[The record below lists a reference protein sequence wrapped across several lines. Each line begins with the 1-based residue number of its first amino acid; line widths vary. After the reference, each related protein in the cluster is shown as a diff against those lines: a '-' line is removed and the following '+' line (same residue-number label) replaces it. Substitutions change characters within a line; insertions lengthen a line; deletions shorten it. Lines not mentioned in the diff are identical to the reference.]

1 MSREQRGPNEKLG
14 TVLALAGISNAGLAR
29 RVNDLGAQRGLT
41 LRYDKTSVARWVSK
55 GMVPQGAAPHL
66 IAAAIGA
73 KLGRPVPLH
82 EIGLA
87 DADPAPEVGL
97 AFPRDVAEAVRSATE
112 LYRLDLAGRRA
123 GSGGI
128 WQSLAGSFSVS
139 AYATP
144 ASRWLISPADPSV
157 ERDANAARTAVLG
170 PQGTTEGART
180 GAGAHGAPGRAAG
193 SSDVETTTESST
205 TAPAA
210 SSTEPSPTPDT
221 ADGAAHGTPDAGGYS
236 RVPAGPAETPGS
248 RRQSGPPAAA
258 GARPAAGAQAADPPG
273 PGTPAPG
280 SPRTASIPTQPGP
293 QNTSASGTAASASAR
308 AVRSDRAAKAAPAPS
323 APPRRGGGGAST
335 GTGTGTLAPP
345 VTSDISPLRVGHSD
359 VAKLREAAQD
369 ARRWDS
375 KYGGGDWR
383 SSMVPE
389 CLRVDA
395 APLLL
400 GSYSDEV
407 GRALFGA
414 AAELTRLA
422 GWMAFDTGQQEA
434 AQRYYIQALR
444 LARAAADVPLGG
456 YVLASMSLQA
466 TYRGFADEGVDLA
479 QAAVERNRGLA
490 TARTM
495 SFFRLVE
502 ARAHAKANDAPAA
515 GAALKAAEGWLERS
529 RDGDADPSWLGFYSY
544 DRFAADAAE
553 CHLDLKAP
561 RQVRRFTEQ
570 ALSRPTEE
578 FVRSHGLRLVVSAVA
593 ELESGNLDAACA
605 AGTRA
610 VEVAGRI
617 SSARTTEYVRD
628 LLHRLEPYG
637 HEPRV
642 AELRERARPL
652 LVAPA

>member
-97 AFPRDVAEAVRSATE
+97 AFPRDVSEAVRSATE

-144 ASRWLISPADPSV
+144 VSRWLISPADPSV
-157 ERDANAARTAVLG
+157 ARDSTAAEAAILG
-170 PQGTTEGART
+170 TQGARGARS
-180 GAGAHGAPGRAAG
+180 GAGAQR
-193 SSDVETTTESST
+193 V
-205 TAPAA
+205 
-210 SSTEPSPTPDT
+210 PDT
-221 ADGAAHGTPDAGGYS
+221 
-236 RVPAGPAETPGS
+236 
-248 RRQSGPPAAA
+248 SGAAA
-258 GARPAAGAQAADPPG
+258 GQSAEAESGAAGTPGAAEALAAQTTPVTL
-273 PGTPAPG
+273 GTQ
-280 SPRTASIPTQPGP
+280 RTPSIPAQPGP
-293 QNTSASGTAASASAR
+293 ETASTPTPTPTSANTI
-308 AVRSDRAAKAAPAPS
+308 
-323 APPRRGGGGAST
+323 
-335 GTGTGTLAPP
+335 
-345 VTSDISPLRVGHSD
+345 TSDISPLRVGHSD
-359 VAKLREAAQD
+359 VSKLREAAQD

-502 ARAHAKANDAPAA
+502 ARAHAKASDAPAA

>member
-66 IAAAIGA
+66 IAAAIGQ

-97 AFPRDVAEAVRSATE
+97 AFPRDVGEAVRSATE

-123 GSGGI
+123 GGGGI
-128 WQSLAGSFSVS
+128 WQSLAGSFAVS

-144 ASRWLISPADPSV
+144 ASRWLITPADSSV
-157 ERDANAARTAVLG
+157 ERLVT
-170 PQGTTEGART
+170 
-180 GAGAHGAPGRAAG
+180 
-193 SSDVETTTESST
+193 
-205 TAPAA
+205 
-210 SSTEPSPTPDT
+210 
-221 ADGAAHGTPDAGGYS
+221 
-236 RVPAGPAETPGS
+236 
-248 RRQSGPPAAA
+248 
-258 GARPAAGAQAADPPG
+258 G
-273 PGTPAPG
+273 PGEEPLD
-280 SPRTASIPTQPGP
+280 GP
-293 QNTSASGTAASASAR
+293 EAALHA
-308 AVRSDRAAKAAPAPS
+308 
-323 APPRRGGGGAST
+323 
-335 GTGTGTLAPP
+335 
-345 VTSDISPLRVGHSD
+345 RVGHSD
-359 VAKLREAAQD
+359 VAKLREAAED

-414 AAELTRLA
+414 TSELTRLA

-479 QAAVERNRGLA
+479 QAALERNRGLA

-502 ARAHAKANDAPAA
+502 ARAHAKAGDAAAA
-515 GAALKAAEGWLERS
+515 GAALKAAEGWLERA
-529 RDGDADPSWLGFYSY
+529 RDGDPDPSWLGFYSY
-544 DRFAADAAE
+544 DRFCADAAE
-553 CHLDLKAP
+553 CYRDLKLP

-578 FVRSHGLRLVVSAVA
+578 YVRSHGLRLVVSAVA

-637 HEPRV
+637 DEPRV
-642 AELRERARPL
+642 MELRERARPL
-652 LVAPA
+652 LMAPA

>member
-14 TVLALAGISNAGLAR
+14 AVLALAGISNAGLAR

-66 IAAAIGA
+66 IAAAIGQ

-97 AFPRDVAEAVRSATE
+97 AFPRDVGQAVKSATE

-128 WQSLAGSFSVS
+128 WQSLAGSFAVS

-144 ASRWLISPADPSV
+144 ASRWLITPADSSVAREVSPS
-157 ERDANAARTAVLG
+157 
-170 PQGTTEGART
+170 EGS
-180 GAGAHGAPGRAAG
+180 GAPL
-193 SSDVETTTESST
+193 
-205 TAPAA
+205 
-210 SSTEPSPTPDT
+210 
-221 ADGAAHGTPDAGGYS
+221 
-236 RVPAGPAETPGS
+236 
-248 RRQSGPPAAA
+248 
-258 GARPAAGAQAADPPG
+258 
-273 PGTPAPG
+273 
-280 SPRTASIPTQPGP
+280 
-293 QNTSASGTAASASAR
+293 
-308 AVRSDRAAKAAPAPS
+308 K
-323 APPRRGGGGAST
+323 
-335 GTGTGTLAPP
+335 
-345 VTSDISPLRVGHSD
+345 VGHSD
-359 VAKLREAAQD
+359 VQKLREAAED

-389 CLRVDA
+389 CLRVEA

-400 GSYSDEV
+400 GSYSDDV
-407 GRALFGA
+407 GRSLFGA

-466 TYRGFADEGVDLA
+466 TYRGFGDEGVDLA
-479 QAAVERNRGLA
+479 QAALERNRGLA
-490 TARTM
+490 TARTL

-502 ARAHAKANDAPAA
+502 ARAHARAGDAGAA
-515 GAALKAAEGWLERS
+515 GAALKSAESWLERS
-529 RDGDADPSWLGFYSY
+529 RPGDSDPTWLGFYSY

-553 CHLDLKAP
+553 CYRDLKAP

-570 ALSRPTEE
+570 ALSKPTEE

-593 ELESGNLDAACA
+593 ELESGNLDAACEQ
-605 AGTRA
+605 GVRA

-637 HEPRV
+637 DEPRV
-642 AELRERARPL
+642 VELRERARPL
-652 LVAPA
+652 LMTTA

>member
-1 MSREQRGPNEKLG
+1 MSRELREPNEKLG
-14 TVLALAGISNAGLAR
+14 AVLALAGISNAGLAR

-97 AFPRDVAEAVRSATE
+97 AFPRDVGAAVRSATD
-112 LYRLDLAGRRA
+112 LYRLDLAGRR
-123 GSGGI
+123 GGGGI
-128 WQSLAGSFSVS
+128 WQSLAGSFSVA

-144 ASRWLISPADPSV
+144 ASRWLISPADSSVAREPAGSAPHLSPHRPADDTSASHEPVAQHSMVQSPVSATPSAHDGPAH
-157 ERDANAARTAVLG
+157 EATAPGPRPSPEGRTTG
-170 PQGTTEGART
+170 PATGPMTGPATGPMT
-180 GAGAHGAPGRAAG
+180 GPGAGPGGG
-193 SSDVETTTESST
+193 SATGPPST
-205 TAPAA
+205 V
-210 SSTEPSPTPDT
+210 
-221 ADGAAHGTPDAGGYS
+221 
-236 RVPAGPAETPGS
+236 VPA
-248 RRQSGPPAAA
+248 
-258 GARPAAGAQAADPPG
+258 
-273 PGTPAPG
+273 
-280 SPRTASIPTQPGP
+280 QPGP
-293 QNTSASGTAASASAR
+293 ETQRDHGQ
-308 AVRSDRAAKAAPAPS
+308 
-323 APPRRGGGGAST
+323 
-335 GTGTGTLAPP
+335 
-345 VTSDISPLRVGHSD
+345 RVGHSD
-359 VAKLREAAQD
+359 VTKLREAAED

-400 GSYSDEV
+400 GSYTDEV

-414 AAELTRLA
+414 TAELTRLA

-466 TYRGFADEGVDLA
+466 TYRDFPDEGVDLA
-479 QAAVERNRGLA
+479 QAALERNRGLA

-502 ARAHAKANDAPAA
+502 ARAHAKASDPVAA
-515 GAALKAAEGWLERS
+515 GAALRAAEGWLERS
-529 RDGDADPSWLGFYSY
+529 REGDPDPTWLGFYSY

-553 CHLDLKAP
+553 CYRDLKLP

-578 FVRSHGLRLVVSAVA
+578 YVRSHGLRLVVSAVA

-637 HEPRV
+637 DEPRV

>member
-14 TVLALAGISNAGLAR
+14 AVLALAGISNAGLAR

-66 IAAAIGA
+66 IAAAIGQ

-97 AFPRDVAEAVRSATE
+97 AFPRDVGQAVKSATE

-128 WQSLAGSFSVS
+128 WQSLAGSFAVS

-144 ASRWLISPADPSV
+144 ASRWLITPADSSV
-157 ERDANAARTAVLG
+157 AREANSA
-170 PQGTTEGART
+170 EGS
-180 GAGAHGAPGRAAG
+180 GAP
-193 SSDVETTTESST
+193 
-205 TAPAA
+205 
-210 SSTEPSPTPDT
+210 
-221 ADGAAHGTPDAGGYS
+221 
-236 RVPAGPAETPGS
+236 
-248 RRQSGPPAAA
+248 
-258 GARPAAGAQAADPPG
+258 
-273 PGTPAPG
+273 
-280 SPRTASIPTQPGP
+280 I
-293 QNTSASGTAASASAR
+293 
-308 AVRSDRAAKAAPAPS
+308 K
-323 APPRRGGGGAST
+323 
-335 GTGTGTLAPP
+335 
-345 VTSDISPLRVGHSD
+345 VGHSD
-359 VAKLREAAQD
+359 VQKLREAAED

-389 CLRVDA
+389 CLRVEA

-414 AAELTRLA
+414 SAELTRLA

-466 TYRGFADEGVDLA
+466 TYRGFGDEGVDLA
-479 QAAVERNRGLA
+479 QAALERNRGLA

-495 SFFRLVE
+495 SFFRLIE
-502 ARAHAKANDAPAA
+502 ARAHARAGDAQAA
-515 GAALKAAEGWLERS
+515 GTALKAAEGWLERS
-529 RDGDADPSWLGFYSY
+529 REGDNDPSWLGFYGY

-553 CHLDLKAP
+553 CYRDLKAP

-570 ALSRPTEE
+570 ALSQPTEE

-593 ELESGNLDAACA
+593 ELESGNLDAACEQ
-605 AGTRA
+605 GVRA

-617 SSARTTEYVRD
+617 SSARTTEYVKD

-637 HEPRV
+637 DEPRV
-642 AELRERARPL
+642 VELRERARPL
-652 LVAPA
+652 LMMTPA

>member
-41 LRYDKTSVARWVSK
+41 LRYDKTSVARWVAK

-97 AFPRDVAEAVRSATE
+97 AFPRGVAEAVRSATE

-123 GSGGI
+123 GGGGI

-144 ASRWLISPADPSV
+144 ASRWLICPADATV
-157 ERDANAARTAVLG
+157 ERDAGEAAAPGNQGTQGAQGARGTTGPQAPTGRTAR
-170 PQGTTEGART
+170 GTDP
-180 GAGAHGAPGRAAG
+180 AP
-193 SSDVETTTESST
+193 
-205 TAPAA
+205 
-210 SSTEPSPTPDT
+210 PS
-221 ADGAAHGTPDAGGYS
+221 
-236 RVPAGPAETPGS
+236 
-248 RRQSGPPAAA
+248 
-258 GARPAAGAQAADPPG
+258 GARPR
-273 PGTPAPG
+273 PGTPAALTAQADRAALG
-280 SPRTASIPTQPGP
+280 ALGALAGRKTASIPAQPRP
-293 QNTSASGTAASASAR
+293 DSASPAPAENTPDTPRTVGTA
-308 AVRSDRAAKAAPAPS
+308 PA
-323 APPRRGGGGAST
+323 GD
-335 GTGTGTLAPP
+335 
-345 VTSDISPLRVGHSD
+345 VSPLRVGHSD
-359 VAKLREAAQD
+359 VSKLREAAQD

-502 ARAHAKANDAPAA
+502 ARAHAKANDAAAA
-515 GAALKAAEGWLERS
+515 GSALTAAESWLERS
-529 RDGDADPSWLGFYSY
+529 REGDGDPSWLGFYSY

-561 RQVRRFTEQ
+561 RQVKRFTEQ

>member
-66 IAAAIGA
+66 IAAAIGQ

-97 AFPRDVAEAVRSATE
+97 AFPRDVGEAVRSATD

-123 GSGGI
+123 GGGGI
-128 WQSLAGSFSVS
+128 WQSLAGSFAVS

-144 ASRWLISPADPSV
+144 ASRWLITPADPSV
-157 ERDANAARTAVLG
+157 ERELPR
-170 PQGTTEGART
+170 P
-180 GAGAHGAPGRAAG
+180 GAG
-193 SSDVETTTESST
+193 
-205 TAPAA
+205 
-210 SSTEPSPTPDT
+210 
-221 ADGAAHGTPDAGGYS
+221 
-236 RVPAGPAETPGS
+236 VP
-248 RRQSGPPAAA
+248 
-258 GARPAAGAQAADPPG
+258 
-273 PGTPAPG
+273 
-280 SPRTASIPTQPGP
+280 
-293 QNTSASGTAASASAR
+293 
-308 AVRSDRAAKAAPAPS
+308 VAPAPEH
-323 APPRRGGGGAST
+323 
-335 GTGTGTLAPP
+335 
-345 VTSDISPLRVGHSD
+345 VRVGHSD
-359 VAKLREAAQD
+359 VAKLREAAED

-414 AAELTRLA
+414 TAELTRLA

-479 QAAVERNRGLA
+479 QAALERNRGLA

-502 ARAHAKANDAPAA
+502 ARAHAKAGDGTAA
-515 GAALKAAEGWLERS
+515 AAALKSAEGWLERS
-529 RDGDADPSWLGFYSY
+529 RAGDSDPTWLGFYSY
-544 DRFAADAAE
+544 DRFCADAAE
-553 CHLDLKAP
+553 CYRDLRMP
-561 RQVRRFTEQ
+561 REVRRFTEQ

-637 HEPRV
+637 DEPRV
-642 AELRERARPL
+642 MELRERARPL

>member
-97 AFPRDVAEAVRSATE
+97 TFPRDVGEAVRSATE

-157 ERDANAARTAVLG
+157 ARASAAAEAAVLG
-170 PQGTTEGART
+170 TQGAR
-180 GAGAHGAPGRAAG
+180 GAVGAQGAPG
-193 SSDVETTTESST
+193 
-205 TAPAA
+205 
-210 SSTEPSPTPDT
+210 
-221 ADGAAHGTPDAGGYS
+221 
-236 RVPAGPAETPGS
+236 
-248 RRQSGPPAAA
+248 
-258 GARPAAGAQAADPPG
+258 
-273 PGTPAPG
+273 APG
-280 SPRTASIPTQPGP
+280 SAAPPGVPGRQILSGTPLVPGRAGAPPVHGHSVSIPVQPGP
-293 QNTSASGTAASASAR
+293 DSGH
-308 AVRSDRAAKAAPAPS
+308 
-323 APPRRGGGGAST
+323 GG
-335 GTGTGTLAPP
+335 
-345 VTSDISPLRVGHSD
+345 SPLRVGHSD
-359 VAKLREAAQD
+359 VSKLREAAQD

-502 ARAHAKANDAPAA
+502 ARAHAKASDAPAA

-637 HEPRV
+637 DEPRV

>member
-1 MSREQRGPNEKLG
+1 MSRELREPNEKLG
-14 TVLALAGISNAGLAR
+14 AVLALAGISNAGLAR

-97 AFPRDVAEAVRSATE
+97 AFPRDVGAAVRSATD
-112 LYRLDLAGRRA
+112 LYRLDLAGRR
-123 GSGGI
+123 GGGGI

-144 ASRWLISPADPSV
+144 ASRWLISPADGSV
-157 ERDANAARTAVLG
+157 AREPA
-170 PQGTTEGART
+170 GTVQR
-180 GAGAHGAPGRAAG
+180 
-193 SSDVETTTESST
+193 
-205 TAPAA
+205 APA
-210 SSTEPSPTPDT
+210 P
-221 ADGAAHGTPDAGGYS
+221 AGQ
-236 RVPAGPAETPGS
+236 RVPAPQSPTTKGLASLGPVPRVLPG
-248 RRQSGPPAAA
+248 PDAAPAA
-258 GARPAAGAQAADPPG
+258 GART
-273 PGTPAPG
+273 PGT
-280 SPRTASIPTQPGP
+280 
-293 QNTSASGTAASASAR
+293 GTGT
-308 AVRSDRAAKAAPAPS
+308 V
-323 APPRRGGGGAST
+323 T
-335 GTGTGTLAPP
+335 GTGTGTGTAASPAAGPASGPTAPP
-345 VTSDISPLRVGHSD
+345 STVVPARPGPETPHEHAQRVGHSD
-359 VAKLREAAQD
+359 VAKLREAAED

-414 AAELTRLA
+414 TAELTRLA

-466 TYRGFADEGVDLA
+466 TYRDFPDEGVDLA

-502 ARAHAKANDAPAA
+502 ARAHAKAGDSAAA
-515 GAALKAAEGWLERS
+515 GAALRASEGWLERS
-529 RDGDADPSWLGFYSY
+529 RDGDPDPTWLGFYSY

-553 CHLDLKAP
+553 CYRDLKLP

-578 FVRSHGLRLVVSAVA
+578 YVRSHGLRLVVSAVA

-637 HEPRV
+637 DEPRV

>member
-14 TVLALAGISNAGLAR
+14 AVLALAGMSNAGLAR

-66 IAAAIGA
+66 IAAAIGQ

-97 AFPRDVAEAVRSATE
+97 AFPRDVGAAVKSATE

-123 GSGGI
+123 GGGI
-128 WQSLAGSFSVS
+128 WQSLAGSFAVS

-144 ASRWLISPADPSV
+144 ASRWLITPADSSVAREAAPS
-157 ERDANAARTAVLG
+157 
-170 PQGTTEGART
+170 EG
-180 GAGAHGAPGRAAG
+180 
-193 SSDVETTTESST
+193 
-205 TAPAA
+205 
-210 SSTEPSPTPDT
+210 
-221 ADGAAHGTPDAGGYS
+221 
-236 RVPAGPAETPGS
+236 
-248 RRQSGPPAAA
+248 
-258 GARPAAGAQAADPPG
+258 
-273 PGTPAPG
+273 G
-280 SPRTASIPTQPGP
+280 SPRQ
-293 QNTSASGTAASASAR
+293 
-308 AVRSDRAAKAAPAPS
+308 
-323 APPRRGGGGAST
+323 
-335 GTGTGTLAPP
+335 
-345 VTSDISPLRVGHSD
+345 RVGHAD
-359 VAKLREAAQD
+359 VRKLKEAAED

-389 CLRVDA
+389 CLRVEA

-414 AAELTRLA
+414 SAELTRLA

-456 YVLASMSLQA
+456 YVLATMSLQS
-466 TYRGFADEGVDLA
+466 TYRGFGDEGVDLA

-502 ARAHAKANDAPAA
+502 ARAHARAGDAQAA
-515 GAALKAAEGWLERS
+515 GAALRAAEGWLERS
-529 RDGDADPSWLGFYSY
+529 RDGDADPQWLGFYTY

-553 CHLDLKAP
+553 CYRDLKAP

-570 ALSRPTEE
+570 ALSQPTDE
-578 FVRSHGLRLVVSAVA
+578 FVRSHGLRLIVSAVA
-593 ELESGNLDAACA
+593 ELESGNLDAACEQ
-605 AGTRA
+605 GVRA
-610 VEVAGRI
+610 LEVAGRI

-637 HEPRV
+637 DEPRV
-642 AELRERARPL
+642 VELRERARPL
-652 LVAPA
+652 LTAPA

>member
-66 IAAAIGA
+66 IAAAIGQ

-97 AFPRDVAEAVRSATE
+97 AFPRDVGEAVRSATD

-123 GSGGI
+123 GGGGI
-128 WQSLAGSFSVS
+128 WQSLAGSFAVS

-144 ASRWLISPADPSV
+144 ASRWLITPADPSV
-157 ERDANAARTAVLG
+157 EREAPR
-170 PQGTTEGART
+170 PP
-180 GAGAHGAPGRAAG
+180 GAGITGGGGSAG
-193 SSDVETTTESST
+193 STGG
-205 TAPAA
+205 AAAA
-210 SSTEPSPTPDT
+210 SS
-221 ADGAAHGTPDAGGYS
+221 AGEY
-236 RVPAGPAETPGS
+236 V
-248 RRQSGPPAAA
+248 
-258 GARPAAGAQAADPPG
+258 
-273 PGTPAPG
+273 
-280 SPRTASIPTQPGP
+280 
-293 QNTSASGTAASASAR
+293 
-308 AVRSDRAAKAAPAPS
+308 
-323 APPRRGGGGAST
+323 
-335 GTGTGTLAPP
+335 
-345 VTSDISPLRVGHSD
+345 RVGHSD
-359 VAKLREAAQD
+359 VAKLREAAED

-400 GSYSDEV
+400 ASYSDEV

-414 AAELTRLA
+414 TAELTRLA

-479 QAAVERNRGLA
+479 QAALERNRGLA

-502 ARAHAKANDAPAA
+502 ARAHAKAGDGVAA
-515 GAALKAAEGWLERS
+515 AAALKSAEGWLERS
-529 RDGDADPSWLGFYSY
+529 REGDGDPTWLGFYSY
-544 DRFAADAAE
+544 DRFCADAAE
-553 CHLDLKAP
+553 CYSDLKAP
-561 RQVRRFTEQ
+561 REVRRFTEQ

-637 HEPRV
+637 DEPRV
-642 AELRERARPL
+642 VELRERARPL

>member
-1 MSREQRGPNEKLG
+1 MSRELRGPNEKLG

-66 IAAAIGA
+66 IAAAIGQ

-97 AFPRDVAEAVRSATE
+97 SFPRDVGQAVKSATE

-128 WQSLAGSFSVS
+128 WQSLAGSFAVS

-144 ASRWLISPADPSV
+144 ASRWLITPADSSVAREVSPS
-157 ERDANAARTAVLG
+157 
-170 PQGTTEGART
+170 EG
-180 GAGAHGAPGRAAG
+180 
-193 SSDVETTTESST
+193 S
-205 TAPAA
+205 
-210 SSTEPSPTPDT
+210 
-221 ADGAAHGTPDAGGYS
+221 
-236 RVPAGPAETPGS
+236 
-248 RRQSGPPAAA
+248 
-258 GARPAAGAQAADPPG
+258 
-273 PGTPAPG
+273 
-280 SPRTASIPTQPGP
+280 
-293 QNTSASGTAASASAR
+293 
-308 AVRSDRAAKAAPAPS
+308 AAPA
-323 APPRRGGGGAST
+323 
-335 GTGTGTLAPP
+335 
-345 VTSDISPLRVGHSD
+345 RVGHSD
-359 VAKLREAAQD
+359 VLKLREAAED

-389 CLRVDA
+389 CLRVEA

-400 GSYSDEV
+400 GSYADDV
-407 GRALFGA
+407 GRSLFGA
-414 AAELTRLA
+414 SAELTRLA

-466 TYRGFADEGVDLA
+466 TYRGFGDEGVDLA
-479 QAAVERNRGLA
+479 QAALERNRGLA

-502 ARAHAKANDAPAA
+502 ARAHARAGDAPAA
-515 GAALKAAEGWLERS
+515 GTALKAAEGWLERS
-529 RDGDADPSWLGFYSY
+529 RSGDSDPVWLGFYSY

-553 CHLDLKAP
+553 CYRDLKAP

-593 ELESGNLDAACA
+593 ELESGNLDAACEQ
-605 AGTRA
+605 GVRA

-637 HEPRV
+637 DEPRV
-642 AELRERARPL
+642 VELRERARPL
-652 LVAPA
+652 LVTPA

>member
-14 TVLALAGISNAGLAR
+14 AVLALAGISNAGLAR

-66 IAAAIGA
+66 IAAAIGQ

-97 AFPRDVAEAVRSATE
+97 AFPRDVGQAVRSATD

-128 WQSLAGSFSVS
+128 WHSLAGSFAVS

-144 ASRWLISPADPSV
+144 ASRWLITPADSSV
-157 ERDANAARTAVLG
+157 AREVNSA
-170 PQGTTEGART
+170 
-180 GAGAHGAPGRAAG
+180 
-193 SSDVETTTESST
+193 ESS
-205 TAPAA
+205 
-210 SSTEPSPTPDT
+210 
-221 ADGAAHGTPDAGGYS
+221 GTPL
-236 RVPAGPAETPGS
+236 
-248 RRQSGPPAAA
+248 
-258 GARPAAGAQAADPPG
+258 
-273 PGTPAPG
+273 
-280 SPRTASIPTQPGP
+280 
-293 QNTSASGTAASASAR
+293 
-308 AVRSDRAAKAAPAPS
+308 K
-323 APPRRGGGGAST
+323 
-335 GTGTGTLAPP
+335 
-345 VTSDISPLRVGHSD
+345 VGHSD
-359 VAKLREAAQD
+359 VRKLREAAED

-389 CLRVDA
+389 CLRVEA

-400 GSYSDEV
+400 GAYSDEV

-414 AAELTRLA
+414 SAELTRLA

-466 TYRGFADEGVDLA
+466 TYRGFGDEGVDLA
-479 QAAVERNRGLA
+479 QAALERNRGLA

-502 ARAHAKANDAPAA
+502 ARAHARAGDAQAA
-515 GAALKAAEGWLERS
+515 GAALKAAESWLERA
-529 RDGDADPSWLGFYSY
+529 RDGDHDPSWLGFYSY

-553 CHLDLKAP
+553 CYRDLKAP

-570 ALSRPTEE
+570 ALSQPTEE

-593 ELESGNLDAACA
+593 ELESGNLDAACEQ
-605 AGTRA
+605 GVRA

-617 SSARTTEYVRD
+617 SSARTTEYVKD

-637 HEPRV
+637 DEPRV
-642 AELRERARPL
+642 VELRERARPL
-652 LVAPA
+652 LMTPA

>member
-14 TVLALAGISNAGLAR
+14 AVLALAGISNAGLAR

-66 IAAAIGA
+66 IAAAIGQ

-97 AFPRDVAEAVRSATE
+97 AFPRDVGQAVRSATE

-128 WQSLAGSFSVS
+128 WQSLAGSFAVS

-144 ASRWLISPADPSV
+144 ASRWLITPADSSV
-157 ERDANAARTAVLG
+157 AREANS
-170 PQGTTEGART
+170 TEGS
-180 GAGAHGAPGRAAG
+180 GAPL
-193 SSDVETTTESST
+193 
-205 TAPAA
+205 
-210 SSTEPSPTPDT
+210 
-221 ADGAAHGTPDAGGYS
+221 
-236 RVPAGPAETPGS
+236 
-248 RRQSGPPAAA
+248 
-258 GARPAAGAQAADPPG
+258 
-273 PGTPAPG
+273 
-280 SPRTASIPTQPGP
+280 
-293 QNTSASGTAASASAR
+293 
-308 AVRSDRAAKAAPAPS
+308 K
-323 APPRRGGGGAST
+323 
-335 GTGTGTLAPP
+335 
-345 VTSDISPLRVGHSD
+345 VGHSD
-359 VAKLREAAQD
+359 VQKLREAAED

-389 CLRVDA
+389 CLRVEA

-414 AAELTRLA
+414 SAELTRLA

-466 TYRGFADEGVDLA
+466 TYRGFGDEGVDLA
-479 QAAVERNRGLA
+479 QAALERNRGLA

-502 ARAHAKANDAPAA
+502 ARAHARAGDAQAA

-529 RDGDADPSWLGFYSY
+529 REGDNDPSWLGFYSY

-553 CHLDLKAP
+553 CYRDLKAP

-570 ALSRPTEE
+570 ALSKPTEE

-593 ELESGNLDAACA
+593 ELESGNLDAACEQ
-605 AGTRA
+605 GVRA

-617 SSARTTEYVRD
+617 SSARTTEYVKD

-637 HEPRV
+637 DEPRV
-642 AELRERARPL
+642 VELRERARPL
-652 LVAPA
+652 LMAPA

>member
-66 IAAAIGA
+66 IAAAIGQ

-97 AFPRDVAEAVRSATE
+97 AFPRDVGAAVKSATE

-128 WQSLAGSFSVS
+128 WQSLAGSFAVS

-144 ASRWLISPADPSV
+144 ASRWLITPADSSV
-157 ERDANAARTAVLG
+157 ARDVALDEPR
-170 PQGTTEGART
+170 ET
-180 GAGAHGAPGRAAG
+180 GHL
-193 SSDVETTTESST
+193 D
-205 TAPAA
+205 
-210 SSTEPSPTPDT
+210 
-221 ADGAAHGTPDAGGYS
+221 DGAN
-236 RVPAGPAETPGS
+236 
-248 RRQSGPPAAA
+248 SG
-258 GARPAAGAQAADPPG
+258 
-273 PGTPAPG
+273 
-280 SPRTASIPTQPGP
+280 QPM
-293 QNTSASGTAASASAR
+293 
-308 AVRSDRAAKAAPAPS
+308 K
-323 APPRRGGGGAST
+323 
-335 GTGTGTLAPP
+335 
-345 VTSDISPLRVGHSD
+345 VGHSD
-359 VAKLREAAQD
+359 VLKLREAAED

-389 CLRVDA
+389 CLRVEA

-407 GRALFGA
+407 GRSLFGA
-414 AAELTRLA
+414 SAELTRLA

-466 TYRGFADEGVDLA
+466 TYRGFGDEGVDLA
-479 QAAVERNRGLA
+479 QAALERNRGLA

-502 ARAHAKANDAPAA
+502 ARAHARASDAQAA
-515 GAALKAAEGWLERS
+515 GAALRAAEGWLERA
-529 RDGDADPSWLGFYSY
+529 RDGDNDPSWLGFYGY

-553 CHLDLKAP
+553 CYRDLKAP

-593 ELESGNLDAACA
+593 ELESGNLDAACEQ
-605 AGTRA
+605 GTRA
-610 VEVAGRI
+610 LEVAGRI
-617 SSARTTEYVRD
+617 SSARTTEYVKD

-637 HEPRV
+637 DEPRV
-642 AELRERARPL
+642 VELRERARPL

>member
-29 RVNDLGAQRGLT
+29 RVNDLGSQRGLT

-66 IAAAIGA
+66 IAAAIGQ

-97 AFPRDVAEAVRSATE
+97 AFPRDVGEAVRSATD

-123 GSGGI
+123 GGGGI
-128 WQSLAGSFSVS
+128 WQSLAGSFAVS

-144 ASRWLISPADPSV
+144 ASRWLITPADPSV
-157 ERDANAARTAVLG
+157 ER
-170 PQGTTEGART
+170 E
-180 GAGAHGAPGRAAG
+180 APR
-193 SSDVETTTESST
+193 
-205 TAPAA
+205 
-210 SSTEPSPTPDT
+210 
-221 ADGAAHGTPDAGGYS
+221 
-236 RVPAGPAETPGS
+236 PGS
-248 RRQSGPPAAA
+248 AGEDPGSAAA
-258 GARPAAGAQAADPPG
+258 AAAEHA
-273 PGTPAPG
+273 
-280 SPRTASIPTQPGP
+280 
-293 QNTSASGTAASASAR
+293 
-308 AVRSDRAAKAAPAPS
+308 
-323 APPRRGGGGAST
+323 
-335 GTGTGTLAPP
+335 
-345 VTSDISPLRVGHSD
+345 RVGHSD
-359 VAKLREAAQD
+359 VAKLREAAED

-414 AAELTRLA
+414 TAELTRLA

-479 QAAVERNRGLA
+479 QAALERNRGLA

-502 ARAHAKANDAPAA
+502 ARAHAKAGDGPAA
-515 GAALKAAEGWLERS
+515 AAALKAAEGWLERS
-529 RDGDADPSWLGFYSY
+529 RAGDADPTWLGFYSY
-544 DRFAADAAE
+544 DRFCADAAE
-553 CHLDLKAP
+553 CYRDLKAP
-561 RQVRRFTEQ
+561 REVRRFTEQ

-637 HEPRV
+637 DEPRV
-642 AELRERARPL
+642 VELRERARPL
-652 LVAPA
+652 LVAPV

>member
-1 MSREQRGPNEKLG
+1 MSRELRGPNEKLG

-97 AFPRDVAEAVRSATE
+97 AFPRDVGEAVRAATE

-123 GSGGI
+123 GGGGI
-128 WQSLAGSFSVS
+128 WQSLAGSFAVS

-144 ASRWLISPADPSV
+144 ASRWLITPADSSV
-157 ERDANAARTAVLG
+157 AREPAVAEAA
-170 PQGTTEGART
+170 Q
-180 GAGAHGAPGRAAG
+180 GAHGGNSQG
-193 SSDVETTTESST
+193 SGQGSD
-205 TAPAA
+205 
-210 SSTEPSPTPDT
+210 PS
-221 ADGAAHGTPDAGGYS
+221 GE
-236 RVPAGPAETPGS
+236 V
-248 RRQSGPPAAA
+248 
-258 GARPAAGAQAADPPG
+258 
-273 PGTPAPG
+273 
-280 SPRTASIPTQPGP
+280 
-293 QNTSASGTAASASAR
+293 
-308 AVRSDRAAKAAPAPS
+308 
-323 APPRRGGGGAST
+323 
-335 GTGTGTLAPP
+335 
-345 VTSDISPLRVGHSD
+345 SPLRVGHSD
-359 VAKLREAAQD
+359 VAKLREAASD

-400 GSYSDEV
+400 GAYSDEV
-407 GRALFGA
+407 GRGLFGA
-414 AAELTRLA
+414 TAELTRLA

-479 QAAVERNRGLA
+479 QAALERNRGLA

-502 ARAHAKANDAPAA
+502 ARAHAKAGDAVAA

-529 RDGDADPSWLGFYSY
+529 REGDADPSWLGFYSY

-553 CHLDLKAP
+553 CYRDLKAP

-637 HEPRV
+637 DEPRV
-642 AELRERARPL
+642 VELRERARPL

>member
-14 TVLALAGISNAGLAR
+14 AVLALAGISNAGLAR

-66 IAAAIGA
+66 IAAAIGQ

-97 AFPRDVAEAVRSATE
+97 AFPRDVGQAVKSATE

-123 GSGGI
+123 GTGGI
-128 WQSLAGSFSVS
+128 WQSLAGSFAVS

-144 ASRWLISPADPSV
+144 ASRWLITPADSSVAREANPS
-157 ERDANAARTAVLG
+157 
-170 PQGTTEGART
+170 EG
-180 GAGAHGAPGRAAG
+180 
-193 SSDVETTTESST
+193 S
-205 TAPAA
+205 
-210 SSTEPSPTPDT
+210 
-221 ADGAAHGTPDAGGYS
+221 
-236 RVPAGPAETPGS
+236 
-248 RRQSGPPAAA
+248 
-258 GARPAAGAQAADPPG
+258 
-273 PGTPAPG
+273 G
-280 SPRTASIPTQPGP
+280 SPI
-293 QNTSASGTAASASAR
+293 
-308 AVRSDRAAKAAPAPS
+308 K
-323 APPRRGGGGAST
+323 
-335 GTGTGTLAPP
+335 
-345 VTSDISPLRVGHSD
+345 VGHSD
-359 VAKLREAAQD
+359 VRKLREAAED

-389 CLRVDA
+389 CLRVEA

-400 GSYSDEV
+400 ASYSDEV

-466 TYRGFADEGVDLA
+466 TYRGFGDEGVDLA
-479 QAAVERNRGLA
+479 QAALERNRGLA

-502 ARAHAKANDAPAA
+502 ARAHARASDAQAA
-515 GAALKAAEGWLERS
+515 GAALKAAESWLERS
-529 RDGDADPSWLGFYSY
+529 REGDNDPSWLGFYSY

-553 CHLDLKAP
+553 CYRDLKAP

-570 ALSRPTEE
+570 ALSKPTEE
-578 FVRSHGLRLVVSAVA
+578 YVRSHGLRLVVSAVA
-593 ELESGNLDAACA
+593 ELESGNLDAACEQ
-605 AGTRA
+605 GVRA

-617 SSARTTEYVRD
+617 SSARTTEYVKD

-637 HEPRV
+637 DEPRV
-642 AELRERARPL
+642 VELRERARPL
-652 LVAPA
+652 LMAPA

>member
-14 TVLALAGISNAGLAR
+14 AVLALAGISNAGLAR

-66 IAAAIGA
+66 IAAAIGQ

-97 AFPRDVAEAVRSATE
+97 AFPRDVGQAVRSATD

-123 GSGGI
+123 GAGGI
-128 WQSLAGSFSVS
+128 WQSLAGSFAVS

-144 ASRWLISPADPSV
+144 ASRWLITPADSSV
-157 ERDANAARTAVLG
+157 AREANSG
-170 PQGTTEGART
+170 DGS
-180 GAGAHGAPGRAAG
+180 GAPL
-193 SSDVETTTESST
+193 
-205 TAPAA
+205 
-210 SSTEPSPTPDT
+210 
-221 ADGAAHGTPDAGGYS
+221 
-236 RVPAGPAETPGS
+236 
-248 RRQSGPPAAA
+248 
-258 GARPAAGAQAADPPG
+258 
-273 PGTPAPG
+273 
-280 SPRTASIPTQPGP
+280 
-293 QNTSASGTAASASAR
+293 
-308 AVRSDRAAKAAPAPS
+308 K
-323 APPRRGGGGAST
+323 
-335 GTGTGTLAPP
+335 
-345 VTSDISPLRVGHSD
+345 VGHSD
-359 VAKLREAAQD
+359 VQKLREAAED

-389 CLRVDA
+389 CLRVEA

-414 AAELTRLA
+414 SAELTRLA

-466 TYRGFADEGVDLA
+466 TYRGFGDEGVDLA
-479 QAAVERNRGLA
+479 QAALERNRGLA

-502 ARAHAKANDAPAA
+502 ARAHARAGDALAA
-515 GAALKAAEGWLERS
+515 GAALKAAESWLERA
-529 RDGDADPSWLGFYSY
+529 RDGDQDPSWLGFYSY

-553 CHLDLKAP
+553 CYRDLKAP

-570 ALSRPTEE
+570 ALSKPTEE

-593 ELESGNLDAACA
+593 ELESGNLDAACEQ
-605 AGTRA
+605 GVRA

-617 SSARTTEYVRD
+617 SSARTTEYVKD

-637 HEPRV
+637 DEPRV
-642 AELRERARPL
+642 VELRERARPL
-652 LVAPA
+652 LMTPA

>member
-1 MSREQRGPNEKLG
+1 MSRELRGPNEKLG

-66 IAAAIGA
+66 IAAAIGQ

-97 AFPRDVAEAVRSATE
+97 AFPRDVGQAVKSATE

-128 WQSLAGSFSVS
+128 WQSLAGSFAVS

-144 ASRWLISPADPSV
+144 ASRWLITPADSSVAREVSPA
-157 ERDANAARTAVLG
+157 
-170 PQGTTEGART
+170 EGSA
-180 GAGAHGAPGRAAG
+180 
-193 SSDVETTTESST
+193 
-205 TAPAA
+205 
-210 SSTEPSPTPDT
+210 
-221 ADGAAHGTPDAGGYS
+221 
-236 RVPAGPAETPGS
+236 
-248 RRQSGPPAAA
+248 
-258 GARPAAGAQAADPPG
+258 
-273 PGTPAPG
+273 TPA
-280 SPRTASIPTQPGP
+280 
-293 QNTSASGTAASASAR
+293 
-308 AVRSDRAAKAAPAPS
+308 
-323 APPRRGGGGAST
+323 
-335 GTGTGTLAPP
+335 
-345 VTSDISPLRVGHSD
+345 RVGHSD
-359 VAKLREAAQD
+359 VRKLREAAED

-389 CLRVDA
+389 CLRVEA

-400 GSYSDEV
+400 GSYADDV
-407 GRALFGA
+407 GRSLFGA
-414 AAELTRLA
+414 SAELTRLA

-466 TYRGFADEGVDLA
+466 TYRGFGDEGVDLA
-479 QAAVERNRGLA
+479 QAALERNRGLA

-502 ARAHAKANDAPAA
+502 ARAHARAGDAPAA
-515 GAALKAAEGWLERS
+515 GAALKVAEGWLERS
-529 RDGDADPSWLGFYSY
+529 RPGDSDPVWLGFYSY

-553 CHLDLKAP
+553 CYRDLKAP

-593 ELESGNLDAACA
+593 ELESGNLDAACEQ
-605 AGTRA
+605 GVRA

-637 HEPRV
+637 DEPRV
-642 AELRERARPL
+642 VELRERARPL
-652 LVAPA
+652 LMTPA

>member
-97 AFPRDVAEAVRSATE
+97 SFPRDVAEAVRSATE

-157 ERDANAARTAVLG
+157 ERDANAARAAVLG
-170 PQGTTEGART
+170 PQGAEGAHT
-180 GAGAHGAPGRAAG
+180 GAGAHGAAA
-193 SSDVETTTESST
+193 
-205 TAPAA
+205 
-210 SSTEPSPTPDT
+210 
-221 ADGAAHGTPDAGGYS
+221 
-236 RVPAGPAETPGS
+236 
-248 RRQSGPPAAA
+248 AAA
-258 GARPAAGAQAADPPG
+258 GGTDAEATAEPATTSSTGPATDAAGPTGSAAPAGSAGAPGTRPAAGAQAAGRPG
-273 PGTPAPG
+273 LGTLAPG
-280 SPRTASIPTQPGP
+280 APRAASIPAQPGP
-293 QNTSASGTAASASAR
+293 QNASASRTAPPAASAR
-308 AVRSDRAAKAAPAPS
+308 AARSDRAAKGTPVPSAGPRPDGVGTSATTVTAPA
-323 APPRRGGGGAST
+323 
-335 GTGTGTLAPP
+335 APP

>member
-14 TVLALAGISNAGLAR
+14 AVLALAGISNAGLAR

-66 IAAAIGA
+66 IAAAIGQ

-97 AFPRDVAEAVRSATE
+97 AFPRDVGQAVKSATE

-128 WQSLAGSFSVS
+128 WQSLAGSFAVS

-144 ASRWLISPADPSV
+144 ASRWLITPADSSV
-157 ERDANAARTAVLG
+157 AREAG
-170 PQGTTEGART
+170 STEGS
-180 GAGAHGAPGRAAG
+180 GAP
-193 SSDVETTTESST
+193 
-205 TAPAA
+205 
-210 SSTEPSPTPDT
+210 
-221 ADGAAHGTPDAGGYS
+221 
-236 RVPAGPAETPGS
+236 
-248 RRQSGPPAAA
+248 
-258 GARPAAGAQAADPPG
+258 
-273 PGTPAPG
+273 
-280 SPRTASIPTQPGP
+280 I
-293 QNTSASGTAASASAR
+293 
-308 AVRSDRAAKAAPAPS
+308 K
-323 APPRRGGGGAST
+323 
-335 GTGTGTLAPP
+335 
-345 VTSDISPLRVGHSD
+345 VGHSD
-359 VAKLREAAQD
+359 VRKLREAAED

-389 CLRVDA
+389 CLRVEA

-400 GSYSDEV
+400 GAYSDEV

-414 AAELTRLA
+414 SAELTRLA

-466 TYRGFADEGVDLA
+466 TYRGFGDEGVDLA
-479 QAAVERNRGLA
+479 QAALERNRGLA

-502 ARAHAKANDAPAA
+502 ARAHARAGDAQAA

-529 RDGDADPSWLGFYSY
+529 REGDNDPSWLGFYGY

-553 CHLDLKAP
+553 CYRDLKAP

-570 ALSRPTEE
+570 ALSKPTEE

-593 ELESGNLDAACA
+593 ELESGNLDAACEQ
-605 AGTRA
+605 GVRA

-617 SSARTTEYVRD
+617 SSARTTEYVKD

-637 HEPRV
+637 DEPRV
-642 AELRERARPL
+642 MELRERARPL
-652 LVAPA
+652 LMTSA

>member
-97 AFPRDVAEAVRSATE
+97 SFPRDVAEAVRSATE

-157 ERDANAARTAVLG
+157 ERDANAARAAVLG
-170 PQGTTEGART
+170 PQGAEGAHT
-180 GAGAHGAPGRAAG
+180 GAGAHGAAGAAAG
-193 SSDVETTTESST
+193 GTDAEA
-205 TAPAA
+205 TAEPATA
-210 SSTEPSPTPDT
+210 SSTGPATDAAGPTGS
-221 ADGAAHGTPDAGGYS
+221 AD
-236 RVPAGPAETPGS
+236 PAGSA
-248 RRQSGPPAAA
+248 RASGT
-258 GARPAAGAQAADPPG
+258 RPAAGAQAAGRPG
-273 PGTPAPG
+273 LGTLAPGTPRA
-280 SPRTASIPTQPGP
+280 TSIPAQPGP
-293 QNTSASGTAASASAR
+293 QNASASRTAPPAASAR
-308 AVRSDRAAKAAPAPS
+308 AVRSDRAAKGTPVPSAGPRPDGVGTNATTVTAPA
-323 APPRRGGGGAST
+323 
-335 GTGTGTLAPP
+335 APP

>member
-1 MSREQRGPNEKLG
+1 MSREPRGPNEKLG

-66 IAAAIGA
+66 IAAAIGS

-97 AFPRDVAEAVRSATE
+97 AFPRDVGAAVKSATD
-112 LYRLDLAGRRA
+112 LYRLDLGGGRR
-123 GSGGI
+123 GGGI
-128 WQSLAGSFSVS
+128 WQTLAGSFAVS

-144 ASRWLISPADPSV
+144 ASRWLITPADSSV
-157 ERDANAARTAVLG
+157 ARDADAARAALTGAR
-170 PQGTTEGART
+170 EGA
-180 GAGAHGAPGRAAG
+180 
-193 SSDVETTTESST
+193 
-205 TAPAA
+205 
-210 SSTEPSPTPDT
+210 
-221 ADGAAHGTPDAGGYS
+221 
-236 RVPAGPAETPGS
+236 
-248 RRQSGPPAAA
+248 
-258 GARPAAGAQAADPPG
+258 
-273 PGTPAPG
+273 
-280 SPRTASIPTQPGP
+280 
-293 QNTSASGTAASASAR
+293 
-308 AVRSDRAAKAAPAPS
+308 APS
-323 APPRRGGGGAST
+323 GKP
-335 GTGTGTLAPP
+335 
-345 VTSDISPLRVGHSD
+345 IRVGHTD
-359 VAKLREAAQD
+359 VSKLREAAEE

-400 GSYSDEV
+400 GAYTDEV
-407 GRALFGA
+407 GRSLFGA
-414 AAELTRLA
+414 ASELTRLA

-479 QAAVERNRGLA
+479 QAAIERNRGLA

-502 ARAHAKANDAPAA
+502 ARAHAKADDAQAC
-515 GAALKAAEGWLERS
+515 GVALSSAEGWLERS
-529 RDGDADPSWLGFYSY
+529 REGDADPSWLDFYSY
-544 DRFAADAAE
+544 DRLAADAAE
-553 CHLDLKAP
+553 CYRDLKAP
-561 RQVRRFTEQ
+561 RQVRRFTEK
-570 ALSRPTEE
+570 ALARPTEE
-578 FVRSHGLRLVVSAVA
+578 FVRSHGLRLIVSAVA
-593 ELESGNLDAACA
+593 ELESGNLDAACE

-610 VEVAGRI
+610 LEVAGRI

-652 LVAPA
+652 LRAPA

>member
-1 MSREQRGPNEKLG
+1 MSRESRGPNEKLG

-66 IAAAIGA
+66 IAAAIGS

-87 DADPAPEVGL
+87 DADPTPEVGL
-97 AFPRDVAEAVRSATE
+97 AFPRDVGAAVRSATD
-112 LYRLDLAGRRA
+112 LYRLDLAGRRGG
-123 GSGGI
+123 GSI
-128 WQSLAGSFSVS
+128 WQSLAGSFAVS

-144 ASRWLISPADPSV
+144 ASRWLITPADSSV
-157 ERDANAARTAVLG
+157 ARYVEYAEESAQGGPVAAVAAIA
-170 PQGTTEGART
+170 E
-180 GAGAHGAPGRAAG
+180 GRAR
-193 SSDVETTTESST
+193 EE
-205 TAPAA
+205 
-210 SSTEPSPTPDT
+210 EN
-221 ADGAAHGTPDAGGYS
+221 GT
-236 RVPAGPAETPGS
+236 
-248 RRQSGPPAAA
+248 
-258 GARPAAGAQAADPPG
+258 
-273 PGTPAPG
+273 
-280 SPRTASIPTQPGP
+280 
-293 QNTSASGTAASASAR
+293 
-308 AVRSDRAAKAAPAPS
+308 
-323 APPRRGGGGAST
+323 
-335 GTGTGTLAPP
+335 
-345 VTSDISPLRVGHSD
+345 SPLRVGHTD
-359 VAKLREAAQD
+359 VSKLREAAD
-369 ARRWDS
+369 EARRWDS

-400 GSYSDEV
+400 GAYTDEV
-407 GRALFGA
+407 GRSLFGA
-414 AAELTRLA
+414 TAELTRLA

-479 QAAVERNRGLA
+479 QAALERNRGLA

-495 SFFRLVE
+495 SFFQLVE
-502 ARAHAKANDAPAA
+502 ARAHAKANDAHACA
-515 GAALKAAEGWLERS
+515 GALSAAEGWLERS
-529 RDGDADPSWLGFYSY
+529 RRGDADPSWLDFYSY
-544 DRFAADAAE
+544 DRLAADAAE
-553 CHLDLKAP
+553 CYRDLKAP
-561 RQVRRFTEQ
+561 RQVRRFTEK
-570 ALSRPTEE
+570 ALSQPTEE

-637 HEPRV
+637 DEPRV
-642 AELRERARPL
+642 VALRERARPL
-652 LVAPA
+652 LVTPA

>member
-1 MSREQRGPNEKLG
+1 MSRELREPNEKLG
-14 TVLALAGISNAGLAR
+14 AVLALAGISNAGLAR

-97 AFPRDVAEAVRSATE
+97 AFPRDVGAAVRSATD
-112 LYRLDLAGRRA
+112 LYRLDLAGRR
-123 GSGGI
+123 GGGGI
-128 WQSLAGSFSVS
+128 WQSLAGSFSVA

-144 ASRWLISPADPSV
+144 ASRWLISPADSSV
-157 ERDANAARTAVLG
+157 AREPAGSRAPHLTAGAPTADGTTPADATTDDATTGDAVTGSTTADDPTAGTSAALDPAARHSMVQSPVSA
-170 PQGTTEGART
+170 PPS
-180 GAGAHGAPGRAAG
+180 AHGAPAREATAA
-193 SSDVETTTESST
+193 
-205 TAPAA
+205 
-210 SSTEPSPTPDT
+210 
-221 ADGAAHGTPDAGGYS
+221 
-236 RVPAGPAETPGS
+236 PGS
-248 RRQSGPPAAA
+248 RPSPDGRTTGPMTGLAGPMAGPSTGPPSTVV
-258 GARPAAGAQAADPPG
+258 PA
-273 PGTPAPG
+273 
-280 SPRTASIPTQPGP
+280 QPGP
-293 QNTSASGTAASASAR
+293 ET
-308 AVRSDRAAKAAPAPS
+308 
-323 APPRRGGGGAST
+323 PRDHGQ
-335 GTGTGTLAPP
+335 
-345 VTSDISPLRVGHSD
+345 RVGHSD
-359 VAKLREAAQD
+359 VSKLREAAED

-400 GSYSDEV
+400 GSYTDEV

-414 AAELTRLA
+414 TAELTRLA

-466 TYRGFADEGVDLA
+466 TYRDFPDEGVDLA

-502 ARAHAKANDAPAA
+502 ARAHAKAGDSTAA
-515 GAALKAAEGWLERS
+515 GAALRAAEGWLERS
-529 RDGDADPSWLGFYSY
+529 REGDPDPTWLGFYSY

-553 CHLDLKAP
+553 CYRDLKLP

-578 FVRSHGLRLVVSAVA
+578 YVRSHGLRLVVSAVA

-637 HEPRV
+637 DEPRV

>member
-66 IAAAIGA
+66 IAAAIGQ

-97 AFPRDVAEAVRSATE
+97 AFPRDVGAAVKSATE

-123 GSGGI
+123 GGGI
-128 WQSLAGSFSVS
+128 WQSLAGSFAVS

-144 ASRWLISPADPSV
+144 ASRWLITPADSSV
-157 ERDANAARTAVLG
+157 ARDASHDVPRDV
-170 PQGTTEGART
+170 
-180 GAGAHGAPGRAAG
+180 AHPDDGGAPM
-193 SSDVETTTESST
+193 
-205 TAPAA
+205 
-210 SSTEPSPTPDT
+210 
-221 ADGAAHGTPDAGGYS
+221 
-236 RVPAGPAETPGS
+236 
-248 RRQSGPPAAA
+248 
-258 GARPAAGAQAADPPG
+258 
-273 PGTPAPG
+273 
-280 SPRTASIPTQPGP
+280 
-293 QNTSASGTAASASAR
+293 
-308 AVRSDRAAKAAPAPS
+308 K
-323 APPRRGGGGAST
+323 
-335 GTGTGTLAPP
+335 
-345 VTSDISPLRVGHSD
+345 VGHSD
-359 VAKLREAAQD
+359 VLKLREAAED

-389 CLRVDA
+389 CLRVEA

-414 AAELTRLA
+414 SAELTRLA

-466 TYRGFADEGVDLA
+466 TYRGFGDEGVDLA
-479 QAAVERNRGLA
+479 QAALERNRGLA

-502 ARAHAKANDAPAA
+502 ARAHARAHDAQAA
-515 GAALKAAEGWLERS
+515 GAALRAAEGWLERA
-529 RDGDADPSWLGFYSY
+529 RDGDNDPSWLGFYSY

-553 CHLDLKAP
+553 CYRDLKAP

-593 ELESGNLDAACA
+593 ELESGNLDAACEQ
-605 AGTRA
+605 GTRA
-610 VEVAGRI
+610 LEVAGRI

-637 HEPRV
+637 DEPRV
-642 AELRERARPL
+642 VELRERARPL
-652 LVAPA
+652 LMAPA

>member
-1 MSREQRGPNEKLG
+1 MSRESRGPNEKLG

-66 IAAAIGA
+66 IAAAIGS

-87 DADPAPEVGL
+87 DADPTPEVGL
-97 AFPRDVAEAVRSATE
+97 AFPRDVGAAVKSATD
-112 LYRLDLAGRRA
+112 LYRLDLAGRRGG
-123 GSGGI
+123 GSI
-128 WQSLAGSFSVS
+128 WQSLAGSFAVS

-144 ASRWLISPADPSV
+144 ASRWLITPADSSVARHLELLEGTHPSNDGA
-157 ERDANAARTAVLG
+157 EAGPDAPA
-170 PQGTTEGART
+170 ESGAR
-180 GAGAHGAPGRAAG
+180 
-193 SSDVETTTESST
+193 DVQDALDGQESR
-205 TAPAA
+205 
-210 SSTEPSPTPDT
+210 E
-221 ADGAAHGTPDAGGYS
+221 
-236 RVPAGPAETPGS
+236 
-248 RRQSGPPAAA
+248 
-258 GARPAAGAQAADPPG
+258 
-273 PGTPAPG
+273 
-280 SPRTASIPTQPGP
+280 
-293 QNTSASGTAASASAR
+293 
-308 AVRSDRAAKAAPAPS
+308 
-323 APPRRGGGGAST
+323 GGADT
-335 GTGTGTLAPP
+335 DEVGT
-345 VTSDISPLRVGHSD
+345 PLRVGHTD
-359 VAKLREAAQD
+359 VVKLREAAD
-369 ARRWDS
+369 EARRWDS

-400 GSYSDEV
+400 GAYTDEV
-407 GRALFGA
+407 GRSLFGA
-414 AAELTRLA
+414 TAELTRLA

-479 QAAVERNRGLA
+479 QAALERNRGLA

-495 SFFRLVE
+495 SFFQLVE
-502 ARAHAKANDAPAA
+502 ARAHAKANEAQACA
-515 GAALKAAEGWLERS
+515 GALAAAESWLERS
-529 RDGDADPSWLGFYSY
+529 REGDPDPCWLDFYSY
-544 DRFAADAAE
+544 DRLAADAAE
-553 CHLDLKAP
+553 CYRDLKAP
-561 RQVRRFTEQ
+561 RQVRRFTEK
-570 ALSRPTEE
+570 ALSQPKEE

-605 AGTRA
+605 AGVRA

-637 HEPRV
+637 DEPRV

>member
-1 MSREQRGPNEKLG
+1 MSRESRGPNEKLG

-66 IAAAIGA
+66 IAAAIGS

-87 DADPAPEVGL
+87 DADPTPEVGL
-97 AFPRDVAEAVRSATE
+97 AFPRDVGAAVKSATD
-112 LYRLDLAGRRA
+112 LYRLDLAGRRGG
-123 GSGGI
+123 GSI
-128 WQSLAGSFSVS
+128 WQSLAGSFAVS

-144 ASRWLISPADPSV
+144 ASRWLITPADSSVARHLELLEGTHPSNNGA
-157 ERDANAARTAVLG
+157 EAGPEAPAESAARDAQDAL
-170 PQGTTEGART
+170 
-180 GAGAHGAPGRAAG
+180 
-193 SSDVETTTESST
+193 
-205 TAPAA
+205 
-210 SSTEPSPTPDT
+210 
-221 ADGAAHGTPDAGGYS
+221 DGQEN
-236 RVPAGPAETPGS
+236 RE
-248 RRQSGPPAAA
+248 
-258 GARPAAGAQAADPPG
+258 
-273 PGTPAPG
+273 
-280 SPRTASIPTQPGP
+280 
-293 QNTSASGTAASASAR
+293 
-308 AVRSDRAAKAAPAPS
+308 
-323 APPRRGGGGAST
+323 GGADADEV
-335 GTGTGTLAPP
+335 GT
-345 VTSDISPLRVGHSD
+345 PLRVGHTD
-359 VAKLREAAQD
+359 VAKLREAAD
-369 ARRWDS
+369 EARRWDS

-400 GSYSDEV
+400 GAYTDEV
-407 GRALFGA
+407 GRSLFGA
-414 AAELTRLA
+414 TAELTRLA

-479 QAAVERNRGLA
+479 QAALERNRGLA

-495 SFFRLVE
+495 SFFQLVE
-502 ARAHAKANDAPAA
+502 ARAHAKANEAQACA
-515 GAALKAAEGWLERS
+515 GALAAAESWLERS
-529 RDGDADPSWLGFYSY
+529 REGDPDPCWLDFYSY
-544 DRFAADAAE
+544 DRLAADAAE
-553 CHLDLKAP
+553 CYRDLKAP
-561 RQVRRFTEQ
+561 RQVRRFTEK
-570 ALSRPTEE
+570 ALSQPKEE

-605 AGTRA
+605 AGVRA

-637 HEPRV
+637 DEPRV

>member
-144 ASRWLISPADPSV
+144 ASRWLICPADATV
-157 ERDANAARTAVLG
+157 ERDAAAATTAA
-170 PQGTTEGART
+170 QGARGART
-180 GAGAHGAPGRAAG
+180 GAGAQGPRGRTAKDAEPAPGTAA
-193 SSDVETTTESST
+193 TTGTRPPGARTPEAPPSGARSPGTSPASGVQPRPGTHATLNAQAAQAALGTLGALGTRQAPAIPAQPRPDTAPGT
-205 TAPAA
+205 TAP
-210 SSTEPSPTPDT
+210 P
-221 ADGAAHGTPDAGGYS
+221 
-236 RVPAGPAETPGS
+236 VP
-248 RRQSGPPAAA
+248 
-258 GARPAAGAQAADPPG
+258 
-273 PGTPAPG
+273 
-280 SPRTASIPTQPGP
+280 
-293 QNTSASGTAASASAR
+293 GTAAPASAGI
-308 AVRSDRAAKAAPAPS
+308 V
-323 APPRRGGGGAST
+323 T
-335 GTGTGTLAPP
+335 GD
-345 VTSDISPLRVGHSD
+345 VSPLRVGHSD
-359 VAKLREAAQD
+359 VSKLREAAQD

-400 GSYSDEV
+400 GSYTDEV

-502 ARAHAKANDAPAA
+502 ARAHAKANDAAAA
-515 GAALKAAEGWLERS
+515 GSALKAAESWLERS

>member
-66 IAAAIGA
+66 IAAAIGQ

-97 AFPRDVAEAVRSATE
+97 AFPRDVGAAVKSATE

-128 WQSLAGSFSVS
+128 WQSLAGSFAVS

-144 ASRWLISPADPSV
+144 ASRWLITPADSSV
-157 ERDANAARTAVLG
+157 ARDVTLDVPREVG
-170 PQGTTEGART
+170 
-180 GAGAHGAPGRAAG
+180 H
-193 SSDVETTTESST
+193 SD
-205 TAPAA
+205 
-210 SSTEPSPTPDT
+210 D
-221 ADGAAHGTPDAGGYS
+221 
-236 RVPAGPAETPGS
+236 
-248 RRQSGPPAAA
+248 SG
-258 GARPAAGAQAADPPG
+258 
-273 PGTPAPG
+273 
-280 SPRTASIPTQPGP
+280 QPM
-293 QNTSASGTAASASAR
+293 
-308 AVRSDRAAKAAPAPS
+308 K
-323 APPRRGGGGAST
+323 
-335 GTGTGTLAPP
+335 
-345 VTSDISPLRVGHSD
+345 VGHSD
-359 VAKLREAAQD
+359 VVKLREAAED

-389 CLRVDA
+389 CLRVEA

-407 GRALFGA
+407 GRSLFGA
-414 AAELTRLA
+414 SAELTRLA

-466 TYRGFADEGVDLA
+466 TYRGFGDEGVDLA
-479 QAAVERNRGLA
+479 QAALERNRGLA

-495 SFFRLVE
+495 SFFCLVE
-502 ARAHAKANDAPAA
+502 ARAHARANDAQAA
-515 GAALKAAEGWLERS
+515 GAALRAAEGWLERA
-529 RDGDADPSWLGFYSY
+529 RDGDNDPSWLGFYGY

-553 CHLDLKAP
+553 CYRDLKAP

-593 ELESGNLDAACA
+593 ELESGNLDAACEQ
-605 AGTRA
+605 GTRA
-610 VEVAGRI
+610 LEVAGRI
-617 SSARTTEYVRD
+617 SSARTTEYVKD

-637 HEPRV
+637 DEPRV
-642 AELRERARPL
+642 VELRERARPL

>member
-66 IAAAIGA
+66 IAAAIGQ

-97 AFPRDVAEAVRSATE
+97 AFPRDVGQAVRSATE

-128 WQSLAGSFSVS
+128 WQSLAGSFAVS

-144 ASRWLISPADPSV
+144 ASRWLITPADSSV
-157 ERDANAARTAVLG
+157 AREANPVDG
-170 PQGTTEGART
+170 S
-180 GAGAHGAPGRAAG
+180 GAPL
-193 SSDVETTTESST
+193 
-205 TAPAA
+205 
-210 SSTEPSPTPDT
+210 
-221 ADGAAHGTPDAGGYS
+221 
-236 RVPAGPAETPGS
+236 
-248 RRQSGPPAAA
+248 
-258 GARPAAGAQAADPPG
+258 
-273 PGTPAPG
+273 
-280 SPRTASIPTQPGP
+280 
-293 QNTSASGTAASASAR
+293 
-308 AVRSDRAAKAAPAPS
+308 K
-323 APPRRGGGGAST
+323 
-335 GTGTGTLAPP
+335 
-345 VTSDISPLRVGHSD
+345 VGHSD
-359 VAKLREAAQD
+359 VRKLREAAED

-389 CLRVDA
+389 CLRVEA

-400 GSYSDEV
+400 GSYADDV
-407 GRALFGA
+407 GRSLFGA

-466 TYRGFADEGVDLA
+466 TYRGFGDEGVDLA
-479 QAAVERNRGLA
+479 QAALERNRGLA
-490 TARTM
+490 TARTL

-502 ARAHAKANDAPAA
+502 ARAHARAGDAQAA
-515 GAALKAAEGWLERS
+515 GAALKSAESWLERS
-529 RDGDADPSWLGFYSY
+529 RPGDSDPSWLGFYSY

-553 CHLDLKAP
+553 CYRDLKAP

-570 ALSRPTEE
+570 ALSKPTEE

-593 ELESGNLDAACA
+593 ELESGNLDAACEQ
-605 AGTRA
+605 GVRA

-617 SSARTTEYVRD
+617 SSARTTEYVKD

-637 HEPRV
+637 DEPRV
-642 AELRERARPL
+642 VELRERARPL
-652 LVAPA
+652 LMTTA

>member
-14 TVLALAGISNAGLAR
+14 AVLALAGISNAGLAR

-66 IAAAIGA
+66 IAAAIGQ

-97 AFPRDVAEAVRSATE
+97 AFPRDVGQAVRSATD

-128 WQSLAGSFSVS
+128 WQSLAGSFAVS

-144 ASRWLISPADPSV
+144 ASRWLITPADSSV
-157 ERDANAARTAVLG
+157 ARDVHLL
-170 PQGTTEGART
+170 EGS
-180 GAGAHGAPGRAAG
+180 GAPL
-193 SSDVETTTESST
+193 
-205 TAPAA
+205 
-210 SSTEPSPTPDT
+210 
-221 ADGAAHGTPDAGGYS
+221 
-236 RVPAGPAETPGS
+236 
-248 RRQSGPPAAA
+248 
-258 GARPAAGAQAADPPG
+258 
-273 PGTPAPG
+273 
-280 SPRTASIPTQPGP
+280 
-293 QNTSASGTAASASAR
+293 
-308 AVRSDRAAKAAPAPS
+308 K
-323 APPRRGGGGAST
+323 
-335 GTGTGTLAPP
+335 
-345 VTSDISPLRVGHSD
+345 VGHSD
-359 VAKLREAAQD
+359 VQKLREAAED

-389 CLRVDA
+389 CLRVEA

-414 AAELTRLA
+414 SAELTRLA

-466 TYRGFADEGVDLA
+466 TYRGFGDEGVDLA
-479 QAAVERNRGLA
+479 QAALERNRGLA

-502 ARAHAKANDAPAA
+502 ARAHARAGDAHAA
-515 GAALKAAEGWLERS
+515 GAALKAAESWLERS
-529 RDGDADPSWLGFYSY
+529 RDGDHDPSWLGFYSY

-553 CHLDLKAP
+553 CYRDLKAP

-570 ALSRPTEE
+570 ALSQPTEE

-593 ELESGNLDAACA
+593 ELESGNLDAACEQ
-605 AGTRA
+605 GVRA

-617 SSARTTEYVRD
+617 SSARTTEYVKD

-637 HEPRV
+637 DEPRV
-642 AELRERARPL
+642 VELRERARPL
-652 LVAPA
+652 LMTPA

>member
-66 IAAAIGA
+66 IAAAIGQ

-97 AFPRDVAEAVRSATE
+97 AFPRDVGEAVRSATD

-123 GSGGI
+123 GGGGI
-128 WQSLAGSFSVS
+128 WQSLAGSFAVS

-144 ASRWLISPADPSV
+144 ASRWLITPADPSV
-157 ERDANAARTAVLG
+157 EREAPR
-170 PQGTTEGART
+170 PP
-180 GAGAHGAPGRAAG
+180 GAGITG
-193 SSDVETTTESST
+193 
-205 TAPAA
+205 
-210 SSTEPSPTPDT
+210 
-221 ADGAAHGTPDAGGYS
+221 
-236 RVPAGPAETPGS
+236 
-248 RRQSGPPAAA
+248 
-258 GARPAAGAQAADPPG
+258 
-273 PGTPAPG
+273 
-280 SPRTASIPTQPGP
+280 
-293 QNTSASGTAASASAR
+293 
-308 AVRSDRAAKAAPAPS
+308 
-323 APPRRGGGGAST
+323 GGGGAT
-335 GTGTGTLAPP
+335 GGAATASAATEY
-345 VTSDISPLRVGHSD
+345 VRVGHSD
-359 VAKLREAAQD
+359 VAKLREAAED

-400 GSYSDEV
+400 ASYSDEV

-414 AAELTRLA
+414 TAELTRLA

-466 TYRGFADEGVDLA
+466 TYRGCADEGVDLA
-479 QAAVERNRGLA
+479 QAALERNRGLA

-502 ARAHAKANDAPAA
+502 ARAHAKAGDGVAA
-515 GAALKAAEGWLERS
+515 AAALKSAEGWLERS
-529 RDGDADPSWLGFYSY
+529 REGDGDPTWLGFYSY
-544 DRFAADAAE
+544 DRFCADAAE
-553 CHLDLKAP
+553 CYSDLKAP
-561 RQVRRFTEQ
+561 REVRRFTEQ

-637 HEPRV
+637 DEPRV
-642 AELRERARPL
+642 MELRERARPL

>member
-29 RVNDLGAQRGLT
+29 RVNDLGSQRGLT

-66 IAAAIGA
+66 IAAAIAG

-97 AFPRDVAEAVRSATE
+97 AFPRDVAAAVRSATE

-123 GSGGI
+123 GGGGI

-144 ASRWLISPADPSV
+144 ASRWLITPADS
-157 ERDANAARTAVLG
+157 AAARDPKDA
-170 PQGTTEGART
+170 E
-180 GAGAHGAPGRAAG
+180 
-193 SSDVETTTESST
+193 
-205 TAPAA
+205 
-210 SSTEPSPTPDT
+210 
-221 ADGAAHGTPDAGGYS
+221 AGG
-236 RVPAGPAETPGS
+236 G
-248 RRQSGPPAAA
+248 
-258 GARPAAGAQAADPPG
+258 D
-273 PGTPAPG
+273 GT
-280 SPRTASIPTQPGP
+280 
-293 QNTSASGTAASASAR
+293 
-308 AVRSDRAAKAAPAPS
+308 
-323 APPRRGGGGAST
+323 
-335 GTGTGTLAPP
+335 
-345 VTSDISPLRVGHSD
+345 PLRVGHSD
-359 VAKLREAAQD
+359 VLKLREAAED

-400 GSYSDEV
+400 GAYSDDV
-407 GRALFGA
+407 GRSLFGA
-414 AAELTRLA
+414 TAELTRLA

-479 QAAVERNRGLA
+479 QAAAERNRGLA

-502 ARAHAKANDAPAA
+502 ARAHAKASDSQAA
-515 GAALKAAEGWLERS
+515 GAALKAAEAWLERS
-529 RDGDADPSWLGFYSY
+529 RDGDADPSWLGFYTE

-553 CHLDLKAP
+553 CYRDLKAP

-605 AGTRA
+605 QGTRA

-617 SSARTTEYVRD
+617 SSARTMEYVRD

-637 HEPRV
+637 DEPRV

-652 LVAPA
+652 LVSPA